1 MVLLKERS
9 IVMKRALDRLTLL
22 AGAVI
27 FLWALAGCNNRF
39 TVTLDK
45 DSYTDGDNGI
55 ATLGNKGPATAYL
68 PGCSQFSYEKLVD
81 GQWTD
86 QGPGVVCVW
95 EGYVIPVAPADSYV
109 SAFTAKDA
117 GFWRL
122 RYLVAFGCIEGKPM
136 SEADCKTQITIY
148 SPQFQVTAV
157 AHETGCLETGG
168 TISTANCC
176 QSSGDFPNT
185 CLIGACGCAPEY
197 SHEVS
202 VCVCPDD
209 MCFDGTACVNRAVQ

>member
-1 MVLLKERS
+1 MLL
-9 IVMKRALDRLTLL
+9 T
-22 AGAVI
+22 GAVI
-27 FLWALAGCNNRF
+27 FLWALAGCNNSF

-45 DSYTDGDNGI
+45 SSYTAGDNGT
-55 ATLGNKGPATAYL
+55 ATLKNKSPATAYL
-68 PGCSQFSYEKLVD
+68 PGCSQFFYEKLVD

-95 EGYVIPVAPADSYV
+95 EGNVVPVAAGSSHE

-117 GFWRL
+117 GIWRL
-122 RYLVAFGCIEGKPM
+122 RYLIAFGCTEGKPM
-136 SEADCKTQITIY
+136 SQADCQTQITIY
-148 SPQFQVTAV
+148 SPQFQVAGG
-157 AHETGCLETGG
+157 AQDTGCLETGG

-176 QSSGDFPNT
+176 QSSSDFPNT

-197 SHEVS
+197 SHQVS

-209 MCFDGTACVNRAVQ
+209 MCFDGTACVKRVVQ